1 MSVTKDQIDVIQD
14 YRSIACEILFEIGAI
29 RECELHS
36 DFYYD
41 TKKLD
46 ESSIYAISANKLK
59 MKYGE
64 EQNFKIFNSQIDEI
78 MKSASPTSAC
88 PFCSNL

>member
-1 MSVTKDQIDVIQD
+1 MSVTKDQIDLIQD
-14 YRSIACEILFEIGAI
+14 YRSIACEILLEIGAI

-46 ESSIYAISANKLK
+46 ESSIYAMSANKLK
-59 MKYGE
+59 EKYGE
-64 EQNFKIFNSQIDEI
+64 EQNFKIFSSQIDEI

>member
-1 MSVTKDQIDVIQD
+1 MSATKNQIDVIQE
-14 YRSIACEILFEIGAI
+14 YRSIAYGILLEIGAI

-41 TKKLD
+41 TNKLD
-46 ESSIYAISANKLK
+46 VSSIYAISTKTLK
-59 MKYGE
+59 EKYGE
-64 EQNFKIFNSQIDEI
+64 EQKFKIFNSQIDEI

-88 PFCSNL
+88 PFCTNL